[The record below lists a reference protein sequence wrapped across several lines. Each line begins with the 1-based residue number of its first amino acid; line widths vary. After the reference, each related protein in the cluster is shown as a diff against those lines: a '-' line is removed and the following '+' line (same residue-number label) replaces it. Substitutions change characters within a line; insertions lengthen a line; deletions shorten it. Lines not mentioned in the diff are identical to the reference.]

1 MELGGENLATL
12 IERSRA
18 IRRGPDG
25 PGTYTDPVIRKE
37 VWRQLVKIVGTLTT
51 NNIVHLDLKPENLIL
66 FGRTLKIV
74 DLGISK
80 KSDMIG

>member
-12 IERSRA
+12 IDRSRR
-18 IRRGPDG
+18 ILPGPGG
-25 PGTYTDPVIRKE
+25 PGTYTDPIIRKE

-66 FGRTLKIV
+66 FGRTLKIA

-80 KSDMIG
+80 KADMIG